1 MPTIFNELPQ
11 ALTTA
16 LKESFNITEPMPV
29 QTASFPL
36 ISEGRNLVLQSRT
49 GAAKPWP
56 ISCRLLAKLTPGES
70 GNKLLIVAPTQ
81 ELAVQIG
88 HVVRDLNAALDTP
101 YSLALIGGG
110 ANINHQLES

>member
-16 LKESFNITEPMPV
+16 LEESFNITEPMPV

-49 GAAKPWP
+49 GSGKTLAYLLP
-56 ISCRLLAKLTPGES
+56 LLAKLTPGES
-70 GNKLLIVAPTQ
+70 GNKLLVVAPTQ

-101 YSLALIGGG
+101 
-110 ANINHQLES
+110 

>member
-49 GAAKPWP
+49 GSGKTLAYLLP
-56 ISCRLLAKLTPGES
+56 LLAKLTPGES
-70 GNKLLIVAPTQ
+70 GNKRSSSRQRKSSPCRSATSCAI
-81 ELAVQIG
+81 
-88 HVVRDLNAALDTP
+88 
-101 YSLALIGGG
+101 
-110 ANINHQLES
+110 